1 MQLPGCDAGTSMFGV
16 YGGNS
21 AVMLRL
27 FHSDVPVLESSEV
40 SCLAADGFER
50 YMSIMSGKELE

>member
-1 MQLPGCDAGTSMFGV
+1 MFGV
-16 YGGNS
+16 YSGNS

-50 YMSIMSGKELE
+50 YMSIMSGKKLE

>member
-1 MQLPGCDAGTSMFGV
+1 MFGV
-16 YGGNS
+16 YSGNS

-27 FHSDVPVLESSEV
+27 FHSDVPLLESPEG

-50 YMSIMSGKELE
+50 YMSIMSAKKLE